1 MCVCVRV
8 CLYVD
13 NFFSRYG
20 STVSDDDNNDDYIS
34 VFFHFH
40 YLVEYSLNYNTKPN
54 LNRLSFR
61 VVFFCFV
68 LFWIKVQKN
77 DDDDHMDSN
86 DNLQPLVLG
95 LDCFDKYTH
104 AIRSIWLPELYLS
117 GVYNCWILLC
127 THTHTQNPN
136 VQL

>member
-54 LNRLSFR
+54 LNWLSFC
-61 VVFFCFV
+61 VVFFV

-77 DDDDHMDSN
+77 DDDHMDSN

-104 AIRSIWLPELYLS
+104 AIRSI
-117 GVYNCWILLC
+117 
-127 THTHTQNPN
+127 
-136 VQL
+136 